1 MDTMAVPARAFA
13 GSAMPA
19 VDFASAAMPAA
30 ARAFADVAMPAAVRA
45 FAGTLACAIALLS
58 SAGAHAAATTP
69 KPVTHTVVIDG
80 TRFEPASLSVQ
91 RGDFVVWVNRA
102 PFPHTA
108 TAAGA
113 FDSGSIAAGKS
124 WGYAARASGTF
135 EYLCTF
141 HPNMKGTL
149 VVR

>member
-1 MDTMAVPARAFA
+1 MTPAAARAFA
-13 GSAMPA
+13 GSAMPRA
-19 VDFASAAMPAA
+19 LAA
-30 ARAFADVAMPAAVRA
+30 AI
-45 FAGTLACAIALLS
+45 GCAIALLFP
-58 SAGAHAAATTP
+58 AGAHAAPTAP
-69 KPVTHTVVIDG
+69 KPATHTVVIDG
-80 TRFEPASLSVQ
+80 TRFEPASLTVQ
-91 RGDFVVWVNRA
+91 RGDRVVWINRD

-124 WGYAARASGTF
+124 WRFAARASGTF

>member
-1 MDTMAVPARAFA
+1 MTPAVAGAFA
-13 GSAMPA
+13 GSAMP
-19 VDFASAAMPAA
+19 
-30 ARAFADVAMPAAVRA
+30 RAFAAAV
-45 FAGTLACAIALLS
+45 GCAIALLS
-58 SAGAHAAATTP
+58 SAVTHAAPAAPKPAAHA
-69 KPVTHTVVIDG
+69 VVIDG
-80 TRFEPASLSVQ
+80 TRFEPASLTVQ
-91 RGDFVVWVNRA
+91 RGDVVVWVNRD

-124 WGYAARASGTF
+124 WRFAARASGTF

>member
-1 MDTMAVPARAFA
+1 MDTMPVAARAFA

-19 VDFASAAMPAA
+19 VARTLAGSTMSAAS
-30 ARAFADVAMPAAVRA
+30 RAFACA
-45 FAGTLACAIALLS
+45 LACAIALLS
-58 SAGAHAAATTP
+58 SAGAHAAQAAP
-69 KPVTHTVVIDG
+69 KPAAHTVVIDG
-80 TRFEPASLSVQ
+80 TRFEPASLSVR
-91 RGDFVVWVNRA
+91 RGDVVVWVNRD

-124 WGYAARASGTF
+124 WRFAARASGTF

-149 VVR
+149 VVQ